1 MRDRALRSARR
12 LDGSTASGP
21 SDEPAAPASVTLRL
35 AYRHPLPSSRLF
47 AFLAQRAVPGV
58 EEGDAAFYRRALTL
72 PHGTAV
78 ATLSDDGEG
87 ALRCVLRL
95 EDLRD
100 LTMAAKRLRYLFDL
114 DADPA
119 AVGEVLGADPLLG
132 PAVAAVPGLRIPGH
146 VDGDELIV
154 RAVLG
159 QQVTVS
165 GARTVAGRLAAAH
178 GRTLPTAVGTVT
190 RAFPTAA
197 VLAGLSPA
205 DLPMPAGRAR
215 ALLRITELL
224 AIGAIVLDP
233 GADRDEVSARLLDV
247 PGIGPWTVAY
257 VRMRA
262 LGDPDAFLAGDLGVR
277 RALEHLG
284 LPAGERS
291 ALALAQRWR
300 PYRAYALQ
308 YLWSGL
314 VDQQQKQEQE
324 ETT

>member
-1 MRDRALRSARR
+1 MS
-12 LDGSTASGP
+12 DG
-21 SDEPAAPASVTLRL
+21 
-35 AYRHPLPSSRLF
+35 
-47 AFLAQRAVPGV
+47 
-58 EEGDAAFYRRALTL
+58 GDGWL
-72 PHGTAV
+72 H
-78 ATLSDDGEG
+78 
-87 ALRCVLRL
+87 CVLQL

-119 AVGEVLGADPLLG
+119 AVGEVLGADPVLG
-132 PAVAAVPGLRIPGH
+132 PAVTALPGLRIPGH
-146 VDGDELIV
+146 VDGDELMV

-165 GARTVAGRLAAAH
+165 GARTIAGRLAGAH
-178 GRTLPTAVGTVT
+178 GRALATPVGTVT
-190 RAFPTAA
+190 RAFPPAA
-197 VLAGLSPA
+197 VIAGLAPS
-205 DLPMPAGRAR
+205 DLPMPEGRAR

-224 AIGAIVLDP
+224 AAGTIVLDP

-262 LGDPDAFLAGDLGVR
+262 LGDPDAFMASDLGVR
-277 RALEHLG
+277 RALEKVG
-284 LPAGERS
+284 LPGGERS
-291 ALALAQRWR
+291 AMARAESWR

-314 VDQQQKQEQE
+314 PAQPNKERP
-324 ETT
+324 